1 MGQWLFLGDE
11 SLEEVTGRGRRQ
23 CFLSNASWG
32 GLGSLKLQLAG
43 FAKVPPRGIQ
53 E

>member
-1 MGQWLFLGDE
+1 MAW
-11 SLEEVTGRGRRQ
+11 RQ

-43 FAKVPPRGIQ
+43 FAKIPTGEMQ